1 MKRILLYLLLILAVL
16 PNGLS
21 AQSKYNYQRRA
32 LFELLGVSSRSI
44 VFLGDS
50 ITDGGEWS
58 ELFGNAACLNRGIS
72 GDRSDWMLE
81 RIDAVAAGRP
91 RKIFMMIGI
100 NDLAQGRTPD
110 QIASAVRQ
118 IVARV
123 RELSPRTRIYIQS
136 VLPVNGKS
144 FDSFRGHYAH
154 AAEIPATNALLKT
167 LCQEEQVTWIDLYTA
182 MADDEGNLR
191 AEYTNDGLHLLGAGY
206 VVWKKQIEAYVR

>member
-1 MKRILLYLLLILAVL
+1 MKRILLFLLLLLAAL

-32 LFELLGVSSRSI
+32 LFELLGVSPRSI

-72 GDRSDWMLE
+72 GDRSDWLLE
-81 RIDAVAAGRP
+81 RIDAVVAGRP

-100 NDLAQGRTPD
+100 NDLAQGRTPE
-110 QIASAVRQ
+110 QIASTVRR
-118 IVARV
+118 IVDRV

-136 VLPVNGKS
+136 VLPVNGKC

-154 AAEIPATNALLKT
+154 AAEIPVTNALLKT
-167 LCQEEQVTWIDLYTA
+167 LCEEERITWIDLHTA

-191 AEYTNDGLHLLGAGY
+191 AEYTNDGLHLLGTGY
-206 VVWKKQIEAYVR
+206 AVWKKQIEAYVR

>member
-1 MKRILLYLLLILAVL
+1 MKRILICLLFILTVL

-32 LFELLGVSSRSI
+32 LFELLGVSPRSI

-154 AAEIPATNALLKT
+154 AAEIPATNALLKA

-206 VVWKKQIEAYVR
+206 AVWKKQIEAYVR